1 MNIVLIGMRG
11 SGKTSVANI
20 LSKKLSL
27 PTFDTD
33 RMLEEKVGMT
43 LADFVKNNGWDAF
56 RDKETEIVKDLT
68 NVTDTIISTG
78 GGIILRKKNIENL
91 HKNGTFI
98 LLQTSVDTMVKRIK
112 HSKERPALTDK
123 KTLEEEL
130 EEVWKERKEIYKR
143 NADIIVITDNKS
155 PQEVTAEI
163 IKQL

>member
-1 MNIVLIGMRG
+1 MH
-11 SGKTSVANI
+11 SET
-20 LSKKLSL
+20 KKRKSL
-27 PTFDTD
+27 
-33 RMLEEKVGMT
+33 
-43 LADFVKNNGWDAF
+43 
-56 RDKETEIVKDLT
+56 KDLT
-68 NVTDTIISTG
+68 NVTNAVISTG

-91 HKNGTFI
+91 RKNGTFI
-98 LLQTSVDTMVKRIK
+98 LLQTSVDSMVKRIK

-130 EEVWKERKEIYKR
+130 EEVWNERKELYKR